1 VEQLP
6 CPDGFVI
13 HSNDPLKHAHEQI
26 NFWMVEM
33 EEAASKRPHHPLYFD
48 AKNLKKKFCSAQL
61 ADILQAAVIRA
72 QWRND
77 QMIYRILLAVA
88 AIPISLGDEQ
98 LNPLLEASIGR
109 AQCTWPRE
117 AVWER
122 IEHEFHRRP
131 LNCGTWLLLHE
142 LLAGMAG
149 DSSIEGQTLRRR
161 LAVLLWHDPNES
173 LDPKKCWSEA
183 IRRDLRA
190 MPEDR
195 HRQWNV
201 VFAAIPV
208 SDNTEPPNK
217 WKKAAE
223 SHVAEIGAGQFR
235 SQLLQWLAPFRGR
248 EPVRLSM
255 VGSHILKA
263 LLWYCRMLRDPEV
276 DSAAFALLHTKWRN
290 KDFVFRPLTVLAGNI
305 AVLPAEEAWPLLLHI
320 QGVLGAKASARL
332 EKIVKQVGAQ
342 QGLSEEELRSYG
354 LIRSKPGS
362 QPEDVG
368 KILRVLEKMNWG
380 AAAANGAE
388 SRFHYDGDY
397 IEIEG
402 QRDRYRGHVPS
413 CTVRRLSDGALVE
426 LDYDRIPD
434 YWRLMARPDQTEF
447 QKFAMLLFTLAL
459 DQRNDFFVFH
469 RDGSEE

>member
-1 VEQLP
+1 M
-6 CPDGFVI
+6 I

-33 EEAASKRPHHPLYFD
+33 EEAASKRPHHPLYLD
-48 AKNLKKKFCSAQL
+48 ANNLKKKFGSAPVRDL
-61 ADILQAAVIRA
+61 LQAALIRA

-77 QMIYRILLAVA
+77 QMIYRILLALV
-88 AIPISLGDEQ
+88 AIPIPLGDEQ

-117 AVWER
+117 AVCAR
-122 IEHEFHRRP
+122 IEDEFHRRP
-131 LNCGTWLLLHE
+131 LIAKTWSMLHE
-142 LLAGMAG
+142 LHAGMAG

-161 LAVLLWHDPNES
+161 LTVLLWHDPYDEVE
-173 LDPKKCWSEA
+173 PKKCWSEA

-190 MPEDR
+190 MRDDYR
-195 HRQWNV
+195 RQWNV
-201 VFAAIPV
+201 AFAAIPV

-223 SHVAEIGAGQFR
+223 SHVAETGVGQFR
-235 SQLLQWLAPFRGR
+235 NQLLEWLAPFRES

-276 DSAAFALLHTKWRN
+276 DSAAFALLHTNWRN

-305 AVLPAEEAWPLLLHI
+305 AMLPAEEAWPMLLHI

-342 QGLSEEELRSYG
+342 QGLSEEDLRSFG
-354 LIRSKPGS
+354 LLKPKPGS
-362 QPEDVG
+362 QPEDVR
-368 KILRVLEKMNWG
+368 KLLRVLEKMNWG
-380 AAAANGAE
+380 PAAAKGTE

-397 IEIEG
+397 IEIDG

-413 CTVRRLSDGALVE
+413 CTIRRLRDGARVE
-426 LDYDRIPD
+426 MDYERIPEH
-434 YWRLMARPDQTEF
+434 WCWIAKPDQTEF

-469 RDGSEE
+469 SESSQQ